1 MALSDIAVQHVLYT
15 VASFMQLSL
24 EAILSLFPAPMLVKS
39 TLLYPFPF
47 TPSGCHLFAVSQ
59 SGDSELK
66 LAVAVGRKVI
76 LLRWKHSV
84 TESTWSVANDKNVA
98 DGFESIQVCYATS
111 SPSSSFSSSPSP
123 LSSSSFPPL
132 FEWSAHPLKNFFQCP
147 TFIFSLQLSQLILE
161 KSHSNFYISSS
172 SSIEINYIKQTTEW
186 QKKVVFKKPDWGE
199 AFFSWT
205 RLRDY
210 IGHLHVIIKG
220 DLNVIILISSWPC
233 KAISRSSSS

>member
-39 TLLYPFPF
+39 TLFYPFPF

-98 DGFESIQVCYATS
+98 DGFESIQVCCATA
-111 SPSSSFSSSPSP
+111 SPSFSVF
-123 LSSSSFPPL
+123 LLRLLLYLLLL
-132 FEWSAHPLKNFFQCP
+132 FLPCLNEVH
-147 TFIFSLQLSQLILE
+147 IL
-161 KSHSNFYISSS
+161 
-172 SSIEINYIKQTTEW
+172 
-186 QKKVVFKKPDWGE
+186 
-199 AFFSWT
+199 
-205 RLRDY
+205 
-210 IGHLHVIIKG
+210 
-220 DLNVIILISSWPC
+220 
-233 KAISRSSSS
+233 